1 MENKQSN
8 KSITVVLVILLLAA
22 IGYAFYS
29 DSQHS
34 ALQAELEAEKTEIKS
49 ELDQLIVK
57 YDAKI
62 AENTTLNTKL
72 SAARQDII
80 LYRDSLKA
88 EKKASYATIKRY
100 KRRVYSL
107 SKKNKELFRQVEELT
122 SQNHKLNEEV
132 VAAKVVIENQEVA
145 GAELKARNRVLSDK
159 VDVAAKLTVDNL
171 TVASM
176 KKRSSGSLKATSKAK
191 YTDAFRVSFKIDQ
204 NLLAENGDKT
214 TYIVITDSEGEVVAP
229 KGKLEGTSPEA
240 YYSDMTTISYQNIDT
255 EVIIITDVNRK
266 ENKKGL
272 YTISAMLDGEVVGNT
287 ELSLR

>member
-204 NLLAENGDKT
+204 NLLAANGDKT